1 MESTKDREKVIE
13 LLAKHEEAI
22 GRLYAEYADKF
33 PEQHAIW
40 VKLSDEEHQHAEW
53 LRGLDPAIKK
63 GSVTF
68 GKGRFDVDSI
78 DKSLA
83 WVTFQT
89 GKAERGDIS
98 MDEALM
104 VAMDLENALIE
115 NKCFEVFEEDP
126 PEFKKVLRLLADAT
140 EKHRTTVRNAW
151 KRSRES
157 RE

>member
-1 MESTKDREKVIE
+1 MESIKDRERIIE

-40 VKLSDEEHQHAEW
+40 VKLSEEEHQHAEW

-63 GSVTF
+63 GSVAF
-68 GKGRFDVDSI
+68 GTNRFDTDGIDRSI
-78 DKSLA
+78 S

-104 VAMDLENALIE
+104 VAMDLENTLIE

-126 PEFKKVLRLLADAT
+126 PEFKRVLRLLADAT

-151 KRSRES
+151 KRISES
-157 RE
+157 GE